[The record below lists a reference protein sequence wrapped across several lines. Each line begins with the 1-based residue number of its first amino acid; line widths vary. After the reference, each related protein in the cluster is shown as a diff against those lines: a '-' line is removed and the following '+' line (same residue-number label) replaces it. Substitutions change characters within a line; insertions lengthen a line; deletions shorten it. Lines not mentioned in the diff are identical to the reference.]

1 MSDLNVLLL
10 RRRKI
15 GYCGLPCAG
24 DATGAWQNESCSE
37 NPHPFDDIEPA
48 ALENK
53 SLDEERSDNIEPDC
67 ELACESDSGE
77 DERFRRRSDKY
88 GRLGKNVKFVLLTS
102 MSKSSVD

>member
-15 GYCGLPCAG
+15 GYCLLYAG
-24 DATGAWQNESCSE
+24 DATCAWQNESCSE
-37 NPHPFDDIEPA
+37 NPHPFDDIESA

-53 SLDEERSDNIEPDC
+53 SLDEEPSDNIEPDC

-77 DERFRRRSDKY
+77 NERFRRWSEMRKARGKY
-88 GRLGKNVKFVLLTS
+88 
-102 MSKSSVD
+102 

>member
-15 GYCGLPCAG
+15 GYCLLYAG

-37 NPHPFDDIEPA
+37 NSHLFDDIEPA

-53 SLDEERSDNIEPDC
+53 SLDEERYDNIEPDC

-88 GRLGKNVKFVLLTS
+88 GRLGENVKFVLLTS